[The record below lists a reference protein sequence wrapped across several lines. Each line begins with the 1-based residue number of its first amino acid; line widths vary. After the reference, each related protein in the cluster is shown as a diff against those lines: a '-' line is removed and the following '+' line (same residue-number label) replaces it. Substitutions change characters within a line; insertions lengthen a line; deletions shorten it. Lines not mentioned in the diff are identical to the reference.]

1 MSSSYNTV
9 GRELCVTAAHVRF
22 GSLAAEAALMPVS
35 ALLLKADV
43 AWRDFQVRQG
53 LLRDIGTTPRGHK
66 LFKLM
71 ATEIA

>member
-1 MSSSYNTV
+1 
-9 GRELCVTAAHVRF
+9 
-22 GSLAAEAALMPVS
+22 MPVS